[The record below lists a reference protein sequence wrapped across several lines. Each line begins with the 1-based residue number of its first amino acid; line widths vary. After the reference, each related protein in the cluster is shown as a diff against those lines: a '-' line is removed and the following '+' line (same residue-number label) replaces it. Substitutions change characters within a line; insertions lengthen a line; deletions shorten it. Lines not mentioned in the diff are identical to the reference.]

1 MRNAERGM
9 RNRVE
14 VGSVR
19 DADYGSRHLT
29 EPLALPISRSAFRVP
44 QVPRP
49 GRVLLYAVLV
59 AGAVFCAFP
68 FVWMILTALKTRDEA
83 QAVPITWLPSSPQ
96 WSNFVD
102 AWNAAPF
109 GRYFIN
115 TFFIAGCVVLGVC
128 VTSLLA
134 AYAFARIDFPGRS
147 VVFALLLATL
157 MIPFEAT
164 LVPNF
169 IIIKNLHWYN
179 TYAAL
184 IVPWIANV
192 FSIFLLR
199 QFILGIPEELF
210 EAATLDGCGH
220 VGMLQHVVLPLA
232 KGPLAAIAVFSFLA
246 SWNSLLWPLIIT
258 GSESLRPIQLGLTV
272 FVHADAQDPHLLMAA
287 SAFTIAPLLI
297 VYFLAQRQFLEGIA
311 SSGLKG

>member
-1 MRNAERGM
+1 MRIMAENLAT
-9 RNRVE
+9 RN
-14 VGSVR
+14 
-19 DADYGSRHLT
+19 ADYGTGQLSK
-29 EPLALPISRSAFRVP
+29 PVALPIPHSAFRIP
-44 QVPRP
+44 QWARP
-49 GRVLLYAVLV
+49 GRVVLYAILV
-59 AGAVFCAFP
+59 AGALFCAFP

-83 QAVPITWLPSSPQ
+83 QAVPITWLPSNPQ
-96 WSNFVD
+96 WSNFAD

-115 TFFIAGCVVLGVC
+115 TFFIAGCVVLGVAI
-128 VTSLLA
+128 TSLLA
-134 AYAFARIDFPGRS
+134 AYAFARINFPGRTL
-147 VVFALLLATL
+147 VFALLLATL

-192 FSIFLLR
+192 FSVFLLR

-220 VGMLQHVVLPLA
+220 VGMLRHVVLPLA
-232 KGPLAAIAVFSFLA
+232 KGPLAAISVFSFLG

-258 GSESLRPIQLGLTV
+258 GSERLRPIQLGLTV
-272 FVHADAQDPHLLMAA
+272 FVNADAQDPHLLMAA
-287 SAFTIAPLLI
+287 SAFTITPLLV
-297 VYFLAQRQFLEGIA
+297 VYFLAQRHFLEGIA

>member
-1 MRNAERGM
+1 MADRTETLTT
-9 RNRVE
+9 
-14 VGSVR
+14 R
-19 DADYGSRHLT
+19 DANYGTAELMR
-29 EPLALPISRSAFRVP
+29 PAVLAIPHSAFRIP
-44 QVPRP
+44 RWARP

-59 AGAVFCAFP
+59 AGALFCAFP

-96 WSNFVD
+96 WTNFID

-109 GRYFIN
+109 GRYFVN
-115 TFFIAGCVVLGVC
+115 TFFIAGCVVLGVAI
-128 VTSLLA
+128 TSLLA
-134 AYAFARIDFPGRS
+134 AYAFARINFPGRTL
-147 VVFALLLATL
+147 VFALLLATL

-192 FSIFLLR
+192 FSVFLLR

-220 VGMLQHVVLPLA
+220 FGTLRHVVLPLA
-232 KGPLAAIAVFSFLA
+232 KGPLAAISVFSFLG

-258 GSESLRPIQLGLTV
+258 GSERLRPIQLGLTV
-272 FVHADAQDPHLLMAA
+272 FVNADAQDPHLLMAA
-287 SAFTIAPLLI
+287 SAFTIVPLLI